1 MNIARHPKLIITRRD
16 QPSIE
21 RPDTNEEGEREMER
35 TRNLIRLRV

>member
-21 RPDTNEEGEREMER
+21 RPDTNEEGERER
-35 TRNLIRLRV
+35 WKGRGI